1 MNFRPTLDI
10 YRDLLVPLG
19 EKLTADERFSDI
31 KHIVHDFETAE
42 PPLMEMPYL
51 QYDVESPYTDQ
62 ARGSGSAT
70 LQTRYMTARILFTYW
85 LYDPQ
90 SKQRLNEG
98 LFKFGGLLLD
108 FLRDWTDLG
117 TGVGV
122 SRDPIV
128 WMVDKANADEGFVGA
143 HSVAVTFDIYSGVGK

>member
-1 MNFRPTLDI
+1 
-10 YRDLLVPLG
+10 
-19 EKLTADERFSDI
+19 
-31 KHIVHDFETAE
+31 
-42 PPLMEMPYL
+42 
-51 QYDVESPYTDQ
+51 
-62 ARGSGSAT
+62 
-70 LQTRYMTARILFTYW
+70 MTARILFTYW

-128 WMVDKANADEGFVGA
+128 WMVDKANADEGYVGA